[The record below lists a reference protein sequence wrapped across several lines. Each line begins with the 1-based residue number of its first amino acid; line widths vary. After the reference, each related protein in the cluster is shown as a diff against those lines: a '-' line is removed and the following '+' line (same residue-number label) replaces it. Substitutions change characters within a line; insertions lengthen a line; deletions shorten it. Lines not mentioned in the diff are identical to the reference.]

1 MTPGDTHLMPLAHI
15 GVLDGRGWLQGLPR
29 AVTRDYLRPITSVVR
44 RSRYGS
50 QAVAPRG
57 KGFVP
62 ARPPYDPD
70 EPSKMTYHMTDTGH
84 VLFPFVSVELPDVS
98 VDLLQLKVSG
108 SITSSEITKGD

>member
-44 RSRYGS
+44 RSRYG
-50 QAVAPRG
+50 QVTAPRS

-62 ARPPYDPD
+62 AKPPYDPE
-70 EPSKMTYHMTDTGH
+70 EPSKMVYHLMDTGNI
-84 VLFPFVSVELPDVS
+84 LFPFVSVDLPDVS
-98 VDLLQLKVSG
+98 VDLLQLMVSG
-108 SITSSEITKGD
+108 SITSSEISKGD